1 MVFKA
6 KVLSVAEE
14 MNDSGL
20 RHKVQRSGECIH
32 SFNLHNKTL

>member
-6 KVLSVAEE
+6 KVVSVAEE
-14 MNDSGL
+14 KNDSGL
-20 RHKVQRSGECIH
+20 RHKVQRSGKCIH